1 METNYIKTNKKNKTS
16 VIITTYNDAEYLK
29 RSLPSVI
36 NQSLKPFEIIIVD
49 DGSDNDKA
57 EVIINSFQGLTDIS
71 IVYKKKSNG
80 GPSSARN
87 IGIKLAKGEF
97 ILFIDADDEL
107 LPDSIEWR
115 QKIFESLGKDYA
127 SIYCSKIEYFKNK
140 SKAEEQVFETN
151 GRLNVSLVGRGNN
164 GIPGQITNHLFR
176 KDVLIEVNGYNES
189 LKFNEDFE
197 LILRI
202 AKSWMF
208 FGVNR
213 VGFIQHI
220 REDSWSKS
228 DPYVSYAGVEDFLE
242 TALNEEL
249 LPLIEIK
256 IRRKENRLS
265 LVKRILIQ
273 RTKWNAAT
281 PFIDEAF
288 DIIRPQNIKEFTLF
302 ILNKI
307 LKKL

>member
-1 METNYIKTNKKNKTS
+1 M
-16 VIITTYNDAEYLK
+16 
-29 RSLPSVI
+29 PSII
-36 NQSLKPFEIIIVD
+36 NQSQKPLEIIIVD
-49 DGSDNDKA
+49 DGSDNNLA
-57 EVIINSFQGLTDIS
+57 ETLANSFKSNSDIP
-71 IVYKKKSNG
+71 IIYEKKENG

-87 IGIKLAKGEF
+87 TGIKIAQGEY
-97 ILFIDADDEL
+97 ILFLDSDDEL
-107 LPDSIEWR
+107 LTESLEWR
-115 QKIFESLGKDYA
+115 QDIFESVGKDYA

-151 GRLNVSLVGRGNN
+151 GWLNVCLVGRGNN

-202 AKSWMF
+202 AKSWKF
-208 FGVNR
+208 YGINR

-220 REDSWSKS
+220 REDSWSKTN
-228 DPYVSYAGVEDFLE
+228 PYVSYAGVEDFLE
-242 TALNEEL
+242 TALNQEL

-256 IRRKENRLS
+256 HRRKENRLS

-273 RTKWNAAT
+273 RTNWKAAS
-281 PFIDEAF
+281 PYIDEAF
-288 DIIRPQNIKEFTLF
+288 DIIGPQNIKEFILF

-307 LKKL
+307 LKKF

>member
-1 METNYIKTNKKNKTS
+1 M
-16 VIITTYNDAEYLK
+16 
-29 RSLPSVI
+29 PSVI
-36 NQSLKPFEIIIVD
+36 NQSLKPFEIIIID
-49 DGSDNDKA
+49 DGSNSDEA
-57 EVIINSFQGLTDIS
+57 ELIINSFQVSTDIS
-71 IVYKKKSNG
+71 IVYKKKKNG

-87 IGIKLAKGEF
+87 VGIKLANGEF

-107 LPDSIEWR
+107 LPNSIEWR
-115 QKIFESLGKDYA
+115 QEIFESLGKDYA

-151 GRLNVSLVGRGNN
+151 GWLNVCLVGRGNN

-176 KDVLIEVNGYNES
+176 KDVLIEVSGYNES

-220 REDSWSKS
+220 REDSWSKT
-228 DPYVSYAGVEDFLE
+228 DPHVSYAGVEDFLE
-242 TALNEEL
+242 TALSQEL

-256 IRRKENRLS
+256 HRRKENRLS
-265 LVKRILIQ
+265 LVKSILIQ
-273 RTKWNAAT
+273 RTKWKAAT
-281 PFIDEAF
+281 PYIDEAF
-288 DIIRPQNIKEFTLF
+288 DIIRPQNIKEFMLF

-307 LKKL
+307 LKKF

>member
-1 METNYIKTNKKNKTS
+1 MIEKKVAIIGLGYVGLPLAVEFGKVRATIGFDIEESRVCELKKGYDSTLEVSKDQIDQAINLEITSNNKK
-16 VIITTYNDAEYLK
+16 LK
-29 RSLPSVI
+29 ECSI
-36 NQSLKPFEIIIVD
+36 FIVT
-49 DGSDNDKA
+49 
-57 EVIINSFQGLTDIS
+57 VPT
-71 IVYKKKSNG
+71 
-80 GPSSARN
+80 P
-87 IGIKLAKGEF
+87 
-97 ILFIDADDEL
+97 ID
-107 LPDSIEWR
+107 
-115 QKIFESLGKDYA
+115 
-127 SIYCSKIEYFKNK
+127 
-140 SKAEEQVFETN
+140 
-151 GRLNVSLVGRGNN
+151 
-164 GIPGQITNHLFR
+164 
-176 KDVLIEVNGYNES
+176 EVNRPDLKFIIKASEIVAENLKNGDIVIYES
-189 LKFNEDFE
+189 TVFPGCTEEICVPVLEKISGLKFNEDFE

-273 RTKWNAAT
+273 RTKWDAAT